1 MLIFNYYLWD
11 KNENVFFMDEELKG
25 DTNMKL
31 RIFERY
37 TQYLFSPNFY
47 AVFFFELILTSY
59 GFQVKLD
66 CIRTNGWERPCQIAA
81 VVTYWPFIEGAI
93 ALFEIE
99 YYIKKYCNC
108 NSFSISNGNCLKL
121 CMLPYYHKEIFILF
135 WQFVRIIFGVV
146 LLPFLNMWEKK
157 PKWW

>member
-1 MLIFNYYLWD
+1 
-11 KNENVFFMDEELKG
+11 MDEELKG

-66 CIRTNGWERPCQIAA
+66 CTRTDG
-81 VVTYWPFIEGAI
+81 
-93 ALFEIE
+93 
-99 YYIKKYCNC
+99 
-108 NSFSISNGNCLKL
+108 
-121 CMLPYYHKEIFILF
+121 
-135 WQFVRIIFGVV
+135 
-146 LLPFLNMWEKK
+146 
-157 PKWW
+157 

>member
-1 MLIFNYYLWD
+1 
-11 KNENVFFMDEELKG
+11 MDEELKG

-66 CIRTNGWERPCQIAA
+66 CIRTNG
-81 VVTYWPFIEGAI
+81 
-93 ALFEIE
+93 
-99 YYIKKYCNC
+99 
-108 NSFSISNGNCLKL
+108 
-121 CMLPYYHKEIFILF
+121 
-135 WQFVRIIFGVV
+135 
-146 LLPFLNMWEKK
+146 
-157 PKWW
+157 